1 MYITQKNKYLFGETR
16 MTKTKILLYLLI
28 TLLLSSTIYSQ
39 DKMAI
44 EDDYEN
50 PNSDWRFIISPYGW
64 LAGQATDVG
73 GEKIR
78 QSFNDLYSLTNLGF
92 QLNAVTMYKDFIF
105 LADGTFA
112 NLGSSIEEG
121 PLTVDL
127 NIVQYILDLKLGYL
141 VYSNIDFGEDEVIRG
156 WALEVNAGAKYW
168 KNDVAVDYKLQIN
181 NPPPLIEGSIKEPQA
196 WWDLMIGVKS
206 RIFLSESVLL
216 GITGNIGGFGI
227 GNSSKLSWD
236 FAYVNTFKVSN
247 LISVTAGYKTFKYNR
262 EDGEGDAKVETTV
275 HVFGPLL
282 GVSFVF

>member
-1 MYITQKNKYLFGETR
+1 
-16 MTKTKILLYLLI
+16 MTNIRIIFYLLSL
-28 TLLLSSTIYSQ
+28 LLLSSTIYSQ
-39 DKMAI
+39 DKMSI

-50 PNSDWRFIISPYGW
+50 PKSDWRFIISPYGW

-78 QSFNDLYSLTNLGF
+78 QSFNDLLSLTNIGF
-92 QLNAVTMYKDFIF
+92 QLNTVVMYKDFIF

-112 NLGSSIEEG
+112 NLGANAEEG

-127 NIVQYILDLKLGYL
+127 NIIQYILDLKLGYL
-141 VYSNIDFGEDEVIRG
+141 VFSDIDFSEDKVIRG
-156 WALEVNAGAKYW
+156 WSLEVNAGAKYW
-168 KNDVAVDYKLQIN
+168 KNDVEVDYKVQIN
-181 NPPPLIEGSIKEPQA
+181 NPPPLIEGSIQEPQA

-216 GITGNIGGFGI
+216 GITGNIGGFGV

-236 FAYVNTFKVSN
+236 FTYVNTFKVSE
-247 LISVTAGYKTFKYNR
+247 LISVTAGYRTFKYNR
-262 EDGEGDAKVETTV
+262 EDGEGSDKLETTV